1 MFASP
6 KILRKYSSNENYQRC
21 LGEIYQ
27 KIGAHNAILTVSNKT
42 KGEDTQIKNELE
54 VYIN

>member
-21 LGEIYQ
+21 LGDIYQ

-42 KGEDTQIKNELE
+42 KGEDTQ
-54 VYIN
+54 